1 MARGALSNF
10 LSSTVD
16 IILPPQSPLAD
27 GFLLSHNIAEWGE
40 ITFLDEPCCQCCG
53 FPFEYDTGLESLCGD
68 CSVRAPA
75 FDRARAALVYDE
87 ASRKAVLAFKHGG
100 RTEGLSAFA
109 GHMKRAG
116 RRFWSAADMIVPVPL
131 HASRLIKRR
140 FNQSAL
146 LGRKLAHCVPAS
158 FEPDVLIRHRATASQ
173 GAQSA
178 KGRRRNVQGAFR
190 VPENQAERI
199 KNKHIVLIDDVMTTG
214 ATLNACARTL
224 KRAGA
229 SYIDVVTLARTVR
242 QTTRSY
248 GETDVK
254 S

>member
-1 MARGALSNF
+1 MARGIVSNF
-10 LSSTVD
+10 ISSAVD
-16 IILPPQSPLAD
+16 VILPPQSPMA
-27 GFLLSHNIAEWGE
+27 GGLLSDESGSGWGE
-40 ITFLDEPCCQCCG
+40 ITFLDEPCCYCCG

-68 CSVRAPA
+68 CSAHAPA
-75 FDRARAALVYDE
+75 FDRARAAFVYDE
-87 ASRKAVLAFKHGG
+87 ASRRAVLAFKHGG

-109 GHMKRAG
+109 AHMKRAG
-116 RRFWSAADMIVPVPL
+116 RNFWGFADMIVPVPL

-140 FNQSAL
+140 FNQSTL
-146 LGRKLAHCVPAS
+146 LARKLANLVPAR

-173 GAQSA
+173 GEQSA

-190 VPENQAERI
+190 VPENHVATL
-199 KNKHIVLIDDVMTTG
+199 KNKHIVLVDDVMTTG

-242 QTTRSY
+242 QQTGSY